1 MAAQKPKREVTARQ
15 GKLGLETY
23 PVVLPQFIIR
33 DQSVRFGDV
42 HVSDCD
48 PQEERFARRCDGQTP
63 FREVVAQ
70 DRLVGGIAATAPY
83 LAWLRQSLAHEDAGA
98 PAQGAHWL
106 LISPHPDDA
115 ELSMGGLLL
124 KHRGRVQA
132 TNLVCFSQLGHTIF
146 PNAFVKPAE
155 VTAVRRDEALLA
167 AAVLGMETQFLE
179 FPEYGLREALI
190 PAKQFDEREDELRE
204 QLKLRLFAAIS
215 NAQPTKVFAPAS
227 VGDNPDHRLVFDII
241 LEFVDED
248 LFPDLEVHFY
258 EDFPYAA
265 AYEDVDDFLS
275 RFEHS
280 YLDVEAWSE
289 DINDV
294 LEEKGILCD
303 IYRTQFRR
311 GLNKSLEKVAHRT
324 GALLDSGAESP
335 AATERFWTAGIFAV
349 PGEAL

>member
-1 MAAQKPKREVTARQ
+1 MAAEQPKRNVATRQ

-23 PVVLPQFIIR
+23 PVVLPQFTIR
-33 DQSVRFGDV
+33 NQSVRFGGV

-48 PQEERFARRCDGQTP
+48 AQEERFARRCDGLTP

-83 LAWLRQSLAHEDAGA
+83 LGWLRRPLAPEEASSTPGES
-98 PAQGAHWL
+98 WL
-106 LISPHPDDA
+106 IISPHPDDA

-124 KHRGRVQA
+124 KHRGAVQA
-132 TNLVCFSQLGHTIF
+132 TNVVCFSQLGHTIY
-146 PNAFVKPAE
+146 PHAFVKPAE

-167 AAVLGMETQFLE
+167 AAVAGMETRFFDL
-179 FPEYGLREALI
+179 PEYGLREALI
-190 PAKQFDEREDELRE
+190 PAKHFDDREDELRE
-204 QLKLRLFAAIS
+204 QLKLRLYAAIS
-215 NAQPTKVFAPAS
+215 EAQPTKVFAPAS
-227 VGDNPDHRLVFDII
+227 IGDNPDHRLVFDIV

-289 DINDV
+289 DISEV

-311 GLNKSLEKVAHRT
+311 GLNKSLEKVANRT
-324 GALLDSGAESP
+324 GALLDSASEPSR
-335 AATERFWTAGIFAV
+335 ATERFWTAGIFAV
-349 PGEAL
+349 PGETL